1 MKRYL
6 ILYFIISFLSV
17 NCKQSISE
25 DELLTI
31 GITDC
36 RKQPAFIKST
46 GLQPQRAAL
55 STSEKRIKGLV
66 LIEVP
71 QTVNDT
77 ARRTWR
83 HPSWDSF
90 GWMGPLTTDEA
101 GNTYL
106 APVPTINVLDN
117 PSDQQNIIYKV
128 KSNTG
133 EMKPFI
139 NLADKT
145 SPVTGNPY
153 GLLGLYYECHD
164 KRLYASTVAG
174 STMDEEKGRI
184 IGIDVSSKKAT
195 AELVN
200 IDAIGLCVGG
210 MTGEKRLYF
219 GTAREPAIYSVL
231 LSASGEFNGQPRLE
245 ISLDML
251 GPRGDDKARRI
262 RFDKNG
268 DMLINGIEFNFNLTA
283 PTEKQE
289 GLYRFRYYDDI
300 KKWGHV
306 R

>member
-83 HPSWDSF
+83 HPSWDAF
-90 GWMGPLTTDEA
+90 GWMGPITTDEA

-128 KSNTG
+128 ESNTG

-153 GLLGLYYECHD
+153 GLLAASKCFTHTQTLQCITCHNTHQQERGNLALFSTRCMQCHTENSVSFCKMKQLPLSVLEKNCIDCHMPVKKSKMLTVENDNEKNMPATLRSHFISVYPEESKKYMQLMHD
-164 KRLYASTVAG
+164 K
-174 STMDEEKGRI
+174 D
-184 IGIDVSSKKAT
+184 
-195 AELVN
+195 
-200 IDAIGLCVGG
+200 
-210 MTGEKRLYF
+210 
-219 GTAREPAIYSVL
+219 
-231 LSASGEFNGQPRLE
+231 
-245 ISLDML
+245 
-251 GPRGDDKARRI
+251 
-262 RFDKNG
+262 
-268 DMLINGIEFNFNLTA
+268 
-283 PTEKQE
+283 
-289 GLYRFRYYDDI
+289 
-300 KKWGHV
+300 
-306 R
+306 